1 MIDENRR
8 QLFTHPATLLLTHVV
23 FPLLNL
29 FGVAYIF
36 WITKEALDP
45 TLHAKGVAALC
56 AAGAIPLLGALA
68 SAIAFKRRPGLWQMF
83 AFSMAAAAFLYFFY
97 PVSLSMSS
105 KVDNWIISGT
115 PFLAMFSGLM
125 PMIFAGVAAV
135 ALEKLSESKGVD
147 IGVSGGL
154 LLLGPICFF
163 MSVEFATT
171 IDRALRGASPVLKS
185 VLGHV
190 FAVGMIALTFL
201 FFVGLLRGLFQL
213 TKLMGR
219 HAGRTAAVM
228 VCAVV
233 LPFCG
238 LTLNLAIPFPADF
251 ANPWPWALSAYT
263 ALVLLPRPR
272 SDRVGLL
279 LYFLQ
284 SAAGPF
290 VLYFFLLFVPFLPL
304 AIPAIILVGTGF
316 LILAPTILFRFY
328 TREMYEY
335 WQKLRE
341 TYSVPKILAV
351 AVAGFLVLPALFC
364 IDVEIERRDFK
375 TLLAWHTEEDYDE
388 PAKPMPC
395 SQSRAEKIMDNVNDF
410 ALGAEIPFLSGWRSF
425 RVYDG
430 MYLADNLRN
439 ELNLRVLG
447 KKSEEEL
454 DWRRNARNLFGAG
467 MFGTNPGRRSARFG
481 SLWTTRALRTTDF
494 NATAETSG
502 DALYTVKVAAS
513 ADSENSELVLKFKLP
528 AGAWI
533 EGMRLKLADGTW
545 KQARA
550 SERKAAEWVYRK
562 ITEQRR
568 DPSIVTLD
576 NPTEG
581 TFKIFPVGKA
591 GREAELTIRLPA
603 KSASSHLVRFAAVPP
618 PPKTKR
624 KMGKDGKWKY
634 ETEPK
639 KELVWKDVAN
649 PDYSASPEIYRA
661 AGAEVSVVGA
671 DWMEA
676 HLDALKK
683 LKTSDAEDGIAVRLR
698 EFDGNDR
705 ELWSKLRREVRAAA
719 REFADKG
726 EFSDFG
732 FKNDTIDAAYE
743 KVDDAKMAILRRE
756 FPGQMGFKDLVP
768 VEGWFFLP
776 KAGGGRVA
784 VPYRKGE
791 GAVVFAS
798 LEGAVEIGGKWADGA
813 KAWELENM
821 AFMKP
826 ALDVRAELLKAT
838 RESGALT
845 TKSAYIAVET
855 TAQEKGLKQKEMES
869 LYGNQNLEFEEPESV
884 ESSDAPGMLLLLAF
898 VAVFFAI
905 RHRIAGARAKK
916 ENRLSAAS

>member
-1 MIDENRR
+1 MMTDENRR
-8 QLFTHPATLLLTHVV
+8 QLFTHPATMLLTHVA

-29 FGVAYIF
+29 GGIAYIF

-45 TLHAKGVAALC
+45 GLHAKGVAALC
-56 AAGAIPLLGALA
+56 AAGAIPILGAVA
-68 SAIAFKRRPGLWQMF
+68 SAIAQRRRPGLWQMF
-83 AFSMAAAAFLYFFY
+83 AFSMIAAAFLYFFY
-97 PVSLSMSS
+97 PASLSMSS
-105 KVDNWIISGT
+105 KVDNWIISAT
-115 PFLAMFSGLM
+115 PFLAMFAGLM

-135 ALEKLSESKGVD
+135 ALEKLSASKGLD

-154 LLLGPICFF
+154 LLVGPLCLYMF
-163 MSVEFATT
+163 VEFAAA
-171 IDRALRGASPVLKS
+171 IDRALRGSSPVLKT

-190 FAVGMIALTFL
+190 FAVGMLALTFL

-219 HAGRTAAVM
+219 HAGRVAAVM

-238 LTLNLAIPFPADF
+238 LTLNLSIPFPADF
-251 ANPWPWALSAYT
+251 ANPWPWALSVYT

-272 SDRVGLL
+272 SDGAGLF

-290 VLYFFLLFVPFLPL
+290 VLYFFLVFVPFLPL
-304 AIPAIILVGTGF
+304 AIPAILLVGTGF

-328 TREMYEY
+328 TGEMYGY

-341 TYSVPKILAV
+341 TYSAPKVLGV

-364 IDVEIERRDFK
+364 IDVEMERRDFK
-375 TLLAWHTEEDYDE
+375 ALLAWHTEEDYDE

-395 SQSRAEKIMDNVNDF
+395 SQASTERIMKNVNDF
-410 ALGAEIPFLSGWRSF
+410 AFGAETPFLSAWRSF

-430 MYLADNLRN
+430 MYLADALRN
-439 ELNLRVLG
+439 ELNVRVLG
-447 KKSEEEL
+447 KKYDEEYE
-454 DWRRNARNLFGAG
+454 WSRHGRNFFGAA
-467 MFGTNPGRRSARFG
+467 MFGTNPGRRSGRG
-481 SLWTTRALRTTDF
+481 GIGWTTRPARTTAFD
-494 NATAETSG
+494 ASAVSSG
-502 DALYTVKVAAS
+502 DALYTVRVAAS
-513 ADSENSELVLKFKLP
+513 SDSENKELILRFRLP

-576 NPTEG
+576 TPTEG
-581 TFKIFPVGKA
+581 TFKIFPVGNA
-591 GREAELTIRLPA
+591 GREAELMIRLPS
-603 KSASSHLVRFAAVPP
+603 KSASPHLVRLAAVPP

-624 KMGKDGKWKY
+624 KMGTDGKWKY
-634 ETEPK
+634 ETEPR

-649 PDYSASPEIYRA
+649 PDYSAAPEIYRA

-671 DWMEA
+671 DWMDA
-676 HLDALKK
+676 HLGELKK
-683 LKTSDAEDGIAVRLR
+683 LKTAGAEDGIAVRGR

-732 FKNDTIDAAYE
+732 FRKDTIDAAYE

-756 FPGQMGFKDLVP
+756 FPGQGGFKDSP

-776 KAGGGRVA
+776 KAGGGKVA

-798 LEGAVEIGGKWADGA
+798 LEGAAEIGGKWAEGA
-813 KAWELENM
+813 KAWELENR
-821 AFMKP
+821 AFLKP

-855 TAQEKGLKQKEMES
+855 TAQEKGLKQKEAEA
-869 LYGNQNLEFEEPESV
+869 LYGNQNLEFEEPES
-884 ESSDAPGMLLLLAF
+884 SDAPGMLLLLVV
-898 VAVFFAI
+898 VAVFFAL
-905 RHRIAGARAKK
+905 RRRILPLLRKSLA
-916 ENRLSAAS
+916 

>member
-8 QLFTHPATLLLTHVV
+8 QLFTHPATMILTHVV

-29 FGVAYIF
+29 GGVAYIF

-45 TLHAKGVAALC
+45 TLYAKGVATLC
-56 AAGAIPLLGALA
+56 AAGAIPLLGAVA

-83 AFSMAAAAFLYFFY
+83 AFSMIAAAFLYFGF
-97 PVSLSMSS
+97 PVAGAMES
-105 KVDNWIISGT
+105 KVDSWIVSAT
-115 PFLAMFSGLM
+115 PTLAMMSGIM

-135 ALEKLSESKGVD
+135 ALEKLSKSKGLD
-147 IGVSGGL
+147 IGISGAL
-154 LLLGPICFF
+154 LFAGPVGFYVI
-163 MSVEFATT
+163 VEFVWLV
-171 IDRALRGASPVLKS
+171 DKVLGGSSCLLRA

-190 FAVGMIALTFL
+190 LAVSLLALTFL

-213 TKLMGR
+213 TRLMGQR
-219 HAGRTAAVM
+219 SGRTAGVM
-228 VCAVV
+228 VCALV
-233 LPFCG
+233 LPFLG
-238 LTLNLAIPFPADF
+238 LALNLAIPFPADF

-263 ALVLLPRPR
+263 ALVLLPKPR
-272 SDRVGLL
+272 SDGAGLF

-304 AIPAIILVGTGF
+304 AIPAIIIVGTGF

-328 TREMYEY
+328 TREMYCY
-335 WQKLRE
+335 WLKLRE
-341 TYSVPKILAV
+341 TYSAPKVIAV
-351 AVAGFLVLPALFC
+351 AVAGFLVLPALFVV
-364 IDVEIERRDFK
+364 DVEIERRNFK
-375 TLLAWHTEEDYDE
+375 SLLAWHTEEDYDE

-395 SQSRAEKIMDNVNDF
+395 SQERAETIMTHVNDF
-410 ALGAEIPFLSGWRSF
+410 AFGAEIPFLSAWRSF

-430 MYLADNLRN
+430 MYLADHLRN
-439 ELNLRVLG
+439 ELNVRVLG
-447 KKSEEEL
+447 KKYDDDNWERS
-454 DWRRNARNLFGAG
+454 WRNGFGAD
-467 MFGTNPGRRSARFG
+467 MFGTNPGRRNARGFSRWIVRPERTLEFDASAE
-481 SLWTTRALRTTDF
+481 A
-494 NATAETSG
+494 SG
-502 DALYTVKVAAS
+502 DALYTVKVVAAPAS
-513 ADSENSELVLKFKLP
+513 GNKELILKFKLP

-533 EGMRLKLADGTW
+533 EGMRLKLEDGTW

-562 ITEQRR
+562 ITERRR

-576 NPTEG
+576 TPTEG
-581 TFKIFPVGKA
+581 TFKIFPVGEK
-591 GREAELTIRLPA
+591 GREAELAIRLPS
-603 KSASSHLVRFAAVPP
+603 KSASPHLVRFAAVPP

-634 ETEPK
+634 ETEPA

-649 PDYSASPEIYRA
+649 PDYSAAPEIYRA

-676 HLDALKK
+676 HLGELKK
-683 LKTSDAEDGIAVRLR
+683 LKTADAEDGIAVKLR

-705 ELWSKLRREVRAAA
+705 ELWSKLRREVRATA
-719 REFADKG
+719 REFAEKG
-726 EFSDFG
+726 EFTDFG
-732 FKNDTIDAAYE
+732 FKNDTIEAAYE

-756 FPGQMGFKDLVP
+756 FPGQIGFKDLVP

-776 KAGGGRVA
+776 KAGGGKVA

-791 GAVVFAS
+791 GAVVFAA
-798 LEGAVEIGGKWADGA
+798 LEGAVEVGGKWAEGA
-813 KAWELENM
+813 KAWELENR
-821 AFMKP
+821 AFLKP

-855 TAQEKGLKQKEMES
+855 TAQEKGLKQKEAEA
-869 LYGNQNLEFEEPESV
+869 LYGNQNLEFEEPGP
-884 ESSDAPGMLLLLAF
+884 ESSDAPGMLLLLVF
-898 VAVFFAI
+898 VAVFFAL
-905 RHRIAGARAKK
+905 RKRILAMLGIKK
-916 ENRLSAAS
+916 ENRLAAAS